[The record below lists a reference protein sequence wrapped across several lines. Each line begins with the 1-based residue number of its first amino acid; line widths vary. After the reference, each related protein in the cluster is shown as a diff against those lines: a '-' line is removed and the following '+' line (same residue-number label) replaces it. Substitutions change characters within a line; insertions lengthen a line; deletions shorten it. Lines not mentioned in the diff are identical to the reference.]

1 MGGWRI
7 LFYPG
12 RGLLPFMFLLGEYNE
27 DEARQLANRLK
38 EVGMKVEIRTF
49 TASQMELFHFLEGR
63 MSEVK
68 GELDEAAFQRY
79 ERYFAA
85 LRKVLV
91 EGAGPDDFKERFL
104 LAIDPQYKEK
114 QNRFQKIIE
123 ANESQGE
130 CSIIPDSSSGII
142 GDVIELSNAESFINL
157 ILERN
162 KIQIGEDMGDRLDD
176 PIWRVIDDT
185 DKYDE
190 EESDLTRT
198 TTVFTLEPRAQVF
211 VDEFYT
217 VLVEVMDEDFEEEFP
232 EEYMRLV
239 LVGKLISDLKEPAPG
254 WMSLEDFQK
263 RCRVEMDE
271 DGNLLEIDGRSS
283 VNELAKVMEKN
294 GIIKT
299 KGARARWKA

>member
-1 MGGWRI
+1 
-7 LFYPG
+7 
-12 RGLLPFMFLLGEYNE
+12 MFLLGEYNE

>member
-1 MGGWRI
+1 
-7 LFYPG
+7 
-12 RGLLPFMFLLGEYNE
+12 MFLLGEYYE
-27 DEARQLANRLK
+27 DEARDIADRLK
-38 EVGMKVEIRTF
+38 KVGMKVEFRTF
-49 TASQMELFHFLEGR
+49 TASRMELFHFLEGR
-63 MSEVK
+63 MSEIEGK
-68 GELDEAAFQRY
+68 LDKASFQIY

-85 LRKVLV
+85 LRKVIA
-91 EGAGPDDFKERFL
+91 EGAGPDDFRERLL
-104 LAIDPQYKEK
+104 LAIDPQYQEK
-114 QNRFQKIIE
+114 QNQFQKIME
-123 ANESQGE
+123 ANESE
-130 CSIIPDSSSGII
+130 REYSIIPDSSSGII
-142 GDVIELSNAESFINL
+142 GDVIDISNAESFVNL

-162 KIQIGEDMGDRLDD
+162 KIQIGEDVRYKLDD

-185 DKYDE
+185 NEYDE

-217 VLVEVMDEDFEEEFP
+217 VLAEVMDEEFEEDFP

-239 LVGKLISDLKEPAPG
+239 FVGKLTSDLKEPASG
-254 WMSLEDFQK
+254 WMSMEDFQK
-263 RCRVEMDE
+263 RCRFEMDD
-271 DGNLLEIDGRSS
+271 DGNLLDIDGRGS

>member
-1 MGGWRI
+1 
-7 LFYPG
+7 
-12 RGLLPFMFLLGEYNE
+12 MFLLGEYYE
-27 DEARQLANRLK
+27 DEAREIADRLRK
-38 EVGMKVEIRTF
+38 VGMKVEIRTY
-49 TASQMELFHFLEGR
+49 TASRMEHFHFLEGR
-63 MSEVK
+63 MSEIK
-68 GELDEAAFQRY
+68 GELDEASFQIY

-85 LRKVLV
+85 LRKVV
-91 EGAGPDDFKERFL
+91 AEGAGPDDFRERLL
-104 LAIDPQYKEK
+104 LAIDPQYQEK
-114 QNRFQKIIE
+114 QNQFQKIME
-123 ANESQGE
+123 ANESEGE
-130 CSIIPDSSSGII
+130 NSIIPDSSSGII
-142 GDVIELSNAESFINL
+142 GDVIDISNAESFVNL

-162 KIQIGEDMGDRLDD
+162 KIRIGEDVGDKLDD

-185 DKYDE
+185 DHTDEYDE

-217 VLVEVMDEDFEEEFP
+217 MLAEVMDEEFEEDFP

-239 LVGKLISDLKEPAPG
+239 FVGKLISDLKEPASG
-254 WMSLEDFQK
+254 WMSMEDFQK

-271 DGNLLEIDGRSS
+271 DGNLLEIDGGSS
-283 VNELAKVMEKN
+283 ANELARVLEKN

>member
-1 MGGWRI
+1 
-7 LFYPG
+7 
-12 RGLLPFMFLLGEYNE
+12 MFLLGEYNE

-38 EVGMKVEIRTF
+38 EVGMKVEIRTY

-217 VLVEVMDEDFEEEFP
+217 VLVEVMDEEFEEDFP

-254 WMSLEDFQK
+254 WMSMEEFQK
-263 RCRVEMDE
+263 RCKVEMDE
-271 DGNLLEIDGRSS
+271 DGNLLEIDGRGAL
-283 VNELAKVMEKN
+283 NELARVLEKN

-299 KGARARWKA
+299 KGGRARWKA